1 MNLISQYIEKFFY
14 NYGFF
19 IVGGAIGAII
29 HRMRVK
35 MSPLRFIK
43 FLFVAIILALAAG
56 IICRD
61 IFHLPET
68 TIYVICG
75 VFGAF
80 SEEILD
86 ELEEFITSM
95 SEMAK
100 KKLGAEGV
108 NAEPKKEEPKE
119 LPESNEEETDVEGN

>member
-29 HRMRVK
+29 HRIRVR

-43 FLFVAIILALAAG
+43 FLFVAIVLALAAG

-86 ELEEFITSM
+86 EVEDFIRHA
-95 SEMAK
+95 SEMTR
-100 KKLGAEGV
+100 KKLGMEGV
-108 NAEPKKEEPKE
+108 KEDPKKEETKE
-119 LPESNEEETDVEGN
+119 LPQVSEEETEVEGN

>member
-1 MNLISQYIEKFFY
+1 LGYINNNDMIQHIEKFFY

-19 IVGGAIGAII
+19 IVGGAIGAIL
-29 HRMRVK
+29 HRLRTK
-35 MSPLRFIK
+35 MSPVRFLK
-43 FLFVAIILALAAG
+43 FLLVAIILALAAG

-86 ELEEFITSM
+86 EVEEFIKSL

-100 KKLGAEGV
+100 KKLGMENV
-108 NAEPKKEEPKE
+108 KTEPKKEKQEDE
-119 LPESNEEETDVEGN
+119 NNVEGN

>member
-43 FLFVAIILALAAG
+43 FLFVAIVLALAAG

-86 ELEEFITSM
+86 EIEDFIRHA
-95 SEMAK
+95 SEMTR
-100 KKLGAEGV
+100 KKLGMEDV
-108 NAEPKKEEPKE
+108 KEDPKKEDTKE
-119 LPESNEEETDVEGN
+119 LPESNEEETEIEGN

>member
-1 MNLISQYIEKFFY
+1 
-14 NYGFF
+14 
-19 IVGGAIGAII
+19 
-29 HRMRVK
+29 

-80 SEEILD
+80 SEEILN

-108 NAEPKKEEPKE
+108 SAEPNKGELKE
-119 LPESNEEETDVEGN
+119 LPQVSEDETDVEGN

>member
-29 HRMRVK
+29 HRMRVR

-43 FLFVAIILALAAG
+43 FLFVAIVLALAAG

-86 ELEEFITSM
+86 EVEDFIKHA
-95 SEMAK
+95 SEMTR
-100 KKLGAEGV
+100 KKLGMEGV
-108 NAEPKKEEPKE
+108 KKDPEKEETKE
-119 LPESNEEETDVEGN
+119 LPQVSEDETEVEGN

>member
-29 HRMRVK
+29 HRMRVR

-43 FLFVAIILALAAG
+43 FLFVAIVLALAAG

-86 ELEEFITSM
+86 EVEDFIRHA
-95 SEMAK
+95 SEMTR
-100 KKLGAEGV
+100 KKLGMEGV
-108 NAEPKKEEPKE
+108 KEDPKKEETKE
-119 LPESNEEETDVEGN
+119 LPQVSEEETEVEGN

>member
-29 HRMRVK
+29 HRMRVR

-43 FLFVAIILALAAG
+43 FLFVAIVLALAAG

-86 ELEEFITSM
+86 EVEDFIRHA
-95 SEMAK
+95 SEMTRE
-100 KKLGAEGV
+100 KLGMEGV
-108 NAEPKKEEPKE
+108 KEDPKKEETKE
-119 LPESNEEETDVEGN
+119 LPQVSEEETEVEGN

>member
-29 HRMRVK
+29 HRMRVR

-43 FLFVAIILALAAG
+43 FLFVAIVLALAAG

-86 ELEEFITSM
+86 EVEDFIKHA
-95 SEMAK
+95 SEMTR
-100 KKLGAEGV
+100 KKLVMEGV
-108 NAEPKKEEPKE
+108 KKDPEKEETKE
-119 LPESNEEETDVEGN
+119 LPQVSEDETEVEGN

>member
-29 HRMRVK
+29 HRMRVR

-43 FLFVAIILALAAG
+43 FLFVAIVLALAAG

-86 ELEEFITSM
+86 EVEDFIRHA
-95 SEMAK
+95 SEMTR
-100 KKLGAEGV
+100 KKLGMENV
-108 NAEPKKEEPKE
+108 KEDPKKEEIKE
-119 LPESNEEETDVEGN
+119 LPQVSEDETEIEGN

>member
-19 IVGGAIGAII
+19 IIGGAIGAII
-29 HRMRVK
+29 HRMRTK
-35 MSPLRFIK
+35 MSPLRFVK
-43 FLFVAIILALAAG
+43 FLFVAIMLALAAG

-61 IFHLPET
+61 IFHLTET

-75 VFGAF
+75 IFGAF

-86 ELEEFITSM
+86 ETEDFIKHL
-95 SEMAK
+95 SEMAR
-100 KKLGAEGV
+100 KKLGMEDV
-108 NAEPKKEEPKE
+108 KIESKKEKQEDE
-119 LPESNEEETDVEGN
+119 NNVEGN

>member
-14 NYGFF
+14 NYGF

-29 HRMRVK
+29 HRMRVR

-43 FLFVAIILALAAG
+43 FLFVAIVLALAAG

-86 ELEEFITSM
+86 EVEDFIRHA
-95 SEMAK
+95 SEMVR
-100 KKLGAEGV
+100 KKLGMEDV
-108 NAEPKKEEPKE
+108 KEDPKKEETKE
-119 LPESNEEETDVEGN
+119 LPKVSEDETEIEGN

>member
-1 MNLISQYIEKFFY
+1 MNLITQYIEKFFY

-19 IVGGAIGAII
+19 IIGGSIGAII

-35 MSPLRFIK
+35 MSPLRFVK
-43 FLFVAIILALAAG
+43 FLVIAVILALSAG
-56 IICRD
+56 IVCRD

-75 VFGAF
+75 IFGAF

-86 ELEEFITSM
+86 EIEKLVKSFSRI
-95 SEMAK
+95 AK
-100 KKLGAEGV
+100 KKFGV
-108 NAEPKKEEPKE
+108 EE
-119 LPESNEEETDVEGN
+119 EEETKKHNEEPVEGN

>member
-29 HRMRVK
+29 HRMRVR

-43 FLFVAIILALAAG
+43 FLFVAIVLALAAG

-86 ELEEFITSM
+86 EVEDFIRHA
-95 SEMAK
+95 SEMVR
-100 KKLGAEGV
+100 KKLGVEDV
-108 NAEPKKEEPKE
+108 KEDPKKEDTKE
-119 LPESNEEETDVEGN
+119 LPKVSEDETEVEGN

>member
-1 MNLISQYIEKFFY
+1 MNVLWYHIEKFFQ

-19 IVGGAIGAII
+19 ILGGAIGAII
-29 HRMRVK
+29 HRIRVK
-35 MSPLRFIK
+35 MSLLRFIN

-75 VFGAF
+75 VFGSF
-80 SEEILD
+80 SEEILG
-86 ELEEFITSM
+86 EVEEFIKSM

-100 KKLGAEGV
+100 KKLGMEGV
-108 NAEPKKEEPKE
+108 NPEPKKEEPKK
-119 LPESNEEETDVEGN
+119 LPQTEEETEVEGN

>member
-29 HRMRVK
+29 HRMRVR

-43 FLFVAIILALAAG
+43 FLFVAIVLALAAG

-86 ELEEFITSM
+86 EVEDFIRHA
-95 SEMAK
+95 SEMVR
-100 KKLGAEGV
+100 KKLGMEDV
-108 NAEPKKEEPKE
+108 KEDPKKEETKE
-119 LPESNEEETDVEGN
+119 LPKVSEDETEIEGN

>member
-29 HRMRVK
+29 HRMRVR
-35 MSPLRFIK
+35 MSSLRFIK
-43 FLFVAIILALAAG
+43 FLFVAIVLALAAG

-86 ELEEFITSM
+86 EVEDFIRHA
-95 SEMAK
+95 SEMTR
-100 KKLGAEGV
+100 KKLGMEGV
-108 NAEPKKEEPKE
+108 KEDPKKEETKE
-119 LPESNEEETDVEGN
+119 LPQVSEEETEVEGN